1 MKENHKEYMLLWRN
15 SDMPHIYKFYKL
27 CAAELR
33 PMDRW
38 KPLLPMIHILG
49 SVERLAHPHKIY
61 IYWHIVTFP
70 YPLYKTIF

>member
-1 MKENHKEYMLLWRN
+1 
-15 SDMPHIYKFYKL
+15 
-27 CAAELR
+27 
-33 PMDRW
+33 MDRW